1 MPTAPSPRARLTP
14 PRTLT
19 AHSTAPTADT
29 ELHPAPLTQAN
40 PAPSVRV
47 WLRVCRVNE

>member
-29 ELHPAPLTQAN
+29 ELHSVPLTQAN

-47 WLRVCRVNE
+47 WLRVFRMSE